1 MAVWIESL
9 SCLLVSPGFILSVV
23 KGGFKGH
30 FDRHMHF
37 FMEQSVVFR
46 NADTGF
52 LNDVSQSLFLFPP
65 SSSLS
70 LSFSHIHRDIQT
82 HTYSE
87 NVSACSFCIIS

>member
-1 MAVWIESL
+1 MAVWVESL

-52 LNDVSQSLFLFPP
+52 LKDVPQGLFLFPP

-70 LSFSHIHRDIQT
+70 LSLSVIYTETYKHIHIQRMCLL
-82 HTYSE
+82 
-87 NVSACSFCIIS
+87 VVFA

>member
-1 MAVWIESL
+1 MAVWVESL

-30 FDRHMHF
+30 FDRNMHF
-37 FMEQSVVFR
+37 LMEQSVVFR

-52 LNDVSQSLFLFPP
+52 LKDVPQGLFLFPP

-70 LSFSHIHRDIQT
+70 LSLSVIYTETYKHIHIQRMCLL
-82 HTYSE
+82 
-87 NVSACSFCIIS
+87 AAFA

>member
-1 MAVWIESL
+1 MAVWLESL

-30 FDRHMHF
+30 FDRNMHF
-37 FMEQSVVFR
+37 LMEQSVVFR

-52 LNDVSQSLFLFPP
+52 LKDVSQSLFLFPP

-70 LSFSHIHRDIQT
+70 LSLSVIYTETYKHIHIQRMCLL
-82 HTYSE
+82 
-87 NVSACSFCIIS
+87 VVFA

>member
-1 MAVWIESL
+1 MAVWLESL

-30 FDRHMHF
+30 FDRNMHF
-37 FMEQSVVFR
+37 LMEQSVVFR

-52 LNDVSQSLFLFPP
+52 LKDVSQSLFLFPP

-70 LSFSHIHRDIQT
+70 LSLIYTETYKHIHIQRMCLL
-82 HTYSE
+82 
-87 NVSACSFCIIS
+87 VVFA